1 MLLYI
6 KTRSLNKDSQFV
18 VGNSETRFCVL
29 SSPAAIL
36 SREYSASAV
45 AMDGNMD
52 NRKTI
57 IHDGNQPMTIQ

>member
-1 MLLYI
+1 MLLY
-6 KTRSLNKDSQFV
+6 NSQFV

-45 AMDGNMD
+45 AMDGN
-52 NRKTI
+52 
-57 IHDGNQPMTIQ
+57 QPMTIQ